1 MAVTIDI
8 NANPKGFESGL
19 DAMRAKVNAFSN
31 HMGGLGTKIAAGL
44 GAERLFEKA
53 FAVMR
58 EGIEDIKEFKD
69 QLEDVQAS
77 LGVSADE
84 AQRFSYAVKRA
95 DADTGETLKGL
106 LKLRN
111 LSRDAV
117 AGDPNAK
124 ETFANLGIDEKAFA
138 AQSLT
143 EQVLTLSDAFKE
155 LSKNGAASDV
165 ALQFLDAM
173 GTKNRSVLK
182 LLGRDRD
189 TLATDF
195 NETKVIGGD
204 TLDKLDQA
212 KEKKVADETAARA
225 KLANS
230 GATEQMLNAEA
241 VGRDLKQAA
250 TSVLSNSIEGAVQI
264 ADSVNWLAN
273 KVSFGLTGYD
283 PMSARGKRIAKED
296 AEKEAAAHPERAAF
310 TNPFTAVQSAVTA
323 MGGGNK
329 ALTGTGT
336 TDKMFG
342 NASERAAMAERQ
354 HEMDF
359 RNSQLLQ
366 VSLDEKLKSLT
377 GERLRILTAAT
388 AEKDPKKAFDLLMK
402 GKGMESEIMS
412 LGKEMSAPDQLTVKA
427 GHIAEMGGG
436 GPVATYGGMEV
447 KITESTNYLKEI
459 RDRLLGPAGDFFFT
473 PGHIANGEGPNMPAG
488 VYPVARPVSVD
499 NFEKER

>member
-19 DAMRAKVNAFSN
+19 DSMRAKVNGFAT
-31 HMGGLGTKIAAGL
+31 HLGGLGTKIAAGI

-53 FAVMR
+53 FDALR
-58 EGIEDIKEFKD
+58 DGIEDIKQFKD
-69 QLEDVQAS
+69 ELEDVQAS

-84 AQRFSYAVKRA
+84 AQRFSYAMKRA
-95 DADTGETLKGL
+95 DADSGETLRGM
-106 LKLRN
+106 LKLRT
-111 LSRDAV
+111 LAGSAI

-124 ETFANLGIDEKAFA
+124 EAFANLGIDEKAFA

-165 ALQFLDAM
+165 ALQFLEVM

-189 TLATDF
+189 TLARDMSD
-195 NETKVIGGD
+195 TKVIGDD
-204 TLDKLDQA
+204 TLAKLDEA
-212 KEKKVADETAARA
+212 KEAKVADETAARA
-225 KLANS
+225 DLANS
-230 GATEQMLNAEA
+230 GVVEGVAKIERIGRVAKSGFTKLVGWIGNNLETVALQTLGIGGALAIREA
-241 VGRDLKQAA
+241 GKDSPESSAA
-250 TSVLSNSIEGAVQI
+250 I
-264 ADSVNWLAN
+264 
-273 KVSFGLTGYD
+273 
-283 PMSARGKRIAKED
+283 
-296 AEKEAAAHPERAAF
+296 
-310 TNPFTAVQSAVTA
+310 TNPLTTVKSAVTA
-323 MGGGNK
+323 LGGGNK

-336 TDKMFG
+336 TEKMFG

-366 VSLDEKLKSLT
+366 VSLDEKLKALT

-412 LGKEMSAPDQLTVKA
+412 IGKELNAPSNLTVKA

-436 GPVATYGGMEV
+436 GPMAIFGGMEV

-459 RDRLLGPAGDFFFT
+459 RDRILGPGGDFFFT
-473 PGHIANGEGPNMPAG
+473 PGHIAQGEGPNMPAG
-488 VYPVARPVSVD
+488 VYPAARPVSVD
-499 NFEKER
+499 NFDKER

>member
-19 DAMRAKVNAFSN
+19 DSMRAKVNGFAT
-31 HMGGLGTKIAAGL
+31 HLGGLGTKIAAGM

-53 FAVMR
+53 FDALR
-58 EGIEDIKEFKD
+58 DGIEDIKQFKD
-69 QLEDVQAS
+69 ELEDVQAS

-84 AQRFSYAVKRA
+84 AQRFSYAMKRA
-95 DADTGETLKGL
+95 DADSGETLKAM
-106 LKLRN
+106 LKLRT
-111 LSRDAV
+111 LAGEAV

-124 ETFANLGIDEKAFA
+124 EAFANLGIDEKAFA

-165 ALQFLDAM
+165 ALQFLEVM

-189 TLATDF
+189 TLARDMSD
-195 NETKVIGGD
+195 TKVIGDD
-204 TLDKLDQA
+204 TLAKLDEA
-212 KEKKVADETAARA
+212 KEAKVADETAARA
-225 KLANS
+225 AMANS
-230 GATEQMLNAEA
+230 GAAEQILNAES
-241 VGRDLKQAA
+241 VGRTAKQGA
-250 TSVLSNSIEGAVQI
+250 TSVLANSIEGVVQLVDT
-264 ADSVNWLAN
+264 ANWLAD
-273 KVSFGLTGYD
+273 KLSFGLTGYD
-283 PMSARGKRIAKED
+283 PMSARGKRIAKEE
-296 AEKEAAAHPERAAF
+296 AEKELAAHPERAAF
-310 TNPFTAVQSAVTA
+310 TNPLTTVKSAVTA

-336 TDKMFG
+336 TEKMFG

-366 VSLDEKLKSLT
+366 VNLDEKLKALT

-412 LGKEMSAPDQLTVKA
+412 IGKELNAPSNLTVKA

-436 GPVATYGGMEV
+436 GPMATFGGMEM

-459 RDRLLGPAGDFFFT
+459 RDRILGPGGDFFFT
-473 PGHIANGEGPNMPAG
+473 PGHIAKGEGPNMPAG
-488 VYPVARPVSVD
+488 VYPAARPVSVD
-499 NFEKER
+499 NFDKER